1 MQNNDIR
8 ITLKT
13 LFTLGN
19 IDSLKKLRDTLKG
32 DYEYAE
38 SLLNLN
44 DEVVKDLNVEV
55 VKEQKPQ
62 SQHSLKPLVYN
73 KDWSN
78 QEKFIFVLKNNNR
91 FSKFRE
97 VAERIIEIEGK
108 GDVDYLTRRLTASTR
123 NLKLDGKIVKIAVG
137 GHRNTFWGLSKWQN
151 EDGSIKEGHE
161 YLKENIA
168 TSRNRNKRESSGI
181 LDDL

>member
-1 MQNNDIR
+1 MQDNDIR

-19 IDSLKKLRDTLKG
+19 IDAIKQLRDTLKR
-32 DYEYAE
+32 DYEYANN
-38 SLLNLN
+38 LLGLNSEVSEITTSTVVN
-44 DEVVKDLNVEV
+44 DEKR
-55 VKEQKPQ
+55 KP
-62 SQHSLKPLVYN
+62 SSKPLVYS

-78 QEKFIFVLKNNNR
+78 QEKFIFILKNNNR

-108 GDVDYLTRRLTASTR
+108 GDVDYLTKRLTTATR
-123 NLKLDGKIVKIAVG
+123 FLKLEGKIVKVSTG
-137 GHRNTFWGLSKWQN
+137 GHRNTFWGLSKWMN
-151 EDGSIKEGHE
+151 EDESIKEGHE
-161 YLKENIA
+161 YLKEMVS
-168 TSRNRNKRESSGI
+168 TNRKKKESSGI